1 MITQIQNPY
10 MTKAV
15 GAGVQNKGILDSPKG
30 EWHNW
35 INELYTFYK
44 KVIHML
50 DMKLSSKRLKYKL
63 SSSLSN
69 HISSKNNYFDES
81 HKFFLGEKN
90 NSFNKPI

>member
-1 MITQIQNPY
+1 MTQ
-10 MTKAV
+10 AV
-15 GAGVQNKGILDSPKG
+15 GAGVQNNGILDSPKG

-50 DMKLSSKRLKYKL
+50 DMKLSSKTLKDKL

-69 HISSKNNYFDES
+69 LITSKNIYFDES
-81 HKFFLGEKN
+81 QKFFLDEKN